1 MAGAGAVGLPSINI
15 GIVFKLLVTIRSHEL
30 LSWSKIQEVQK
41 QGPSYIR
48 GKETRMP
55 HIACLLLGHGF
66 FLSLLAASTKR
77 DNLWVMSMA
86 EHTHLPLQEH
96 TTAGAS
102 MKKLLF
108 KDGQSGACAAG
119 QYYLRARPVSLRS
132 RSCAHQARVSR
143 AGPSCSRASPAPA
156 IFVQVIL
163 CVQPVIVI
171 SVNILKQLGVNSQ
184 AYLVSRYDQPNIDHF
199 GHTHKSTEQDKIT
212 NFRKPLPSWKNTTTN
227 ISKEA
232 CRCISTIGECIVSGW
247 IRDAQ
252 VSHPISHRML
262 WSRPWHCCLILN
274 PHPCPSLLDLNIRL
288 QSAMR
293 CICICICIW
302 ARNSSTP

>member
-1 MAGAGAVGLPSINI
+1 MNYFFGVR
-15 GIVFKLLVTIRSHEL
+15 FKKYKSRAHLTSEEKKPECPIS
-30 LSWSKIQEVQK
+30 
-41 QGPSYIR
+41 P
-48 GKETRMP
+48 
-55 HIACLLLGHGF
+55 ACSLGMGCF
-66 FLSLLAASTKR
+66 FLVSSGGFHKEGQSMSDAQL
-77 DNLWVMSMA
+77 SMA

-143 AGPSCSRASPAPA
+143 AGPSCSRASPAPT

-163 CVQPVIVI
+163 CVRPVIVI

-184 AYLVSRYDQPNIDHF
+184 AYLVSRYDQLNIDHF

-232 CRCISTIGECIVSGW
+232 CTCISTIGECIVSGW

-252 VSHPISHRML
+252 LSNPISHRML